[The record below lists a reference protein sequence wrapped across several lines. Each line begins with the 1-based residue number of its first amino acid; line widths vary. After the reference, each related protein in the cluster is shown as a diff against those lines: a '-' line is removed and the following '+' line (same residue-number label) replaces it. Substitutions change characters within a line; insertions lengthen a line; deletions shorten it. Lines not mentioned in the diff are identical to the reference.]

1 MDCLSDQMLSQ
12 FIACLVN
19 NSLNTR
25 KVAGSRRDGETV
37 LRWGFD
43 EGDILQ
49 TLLRSRTVQVTKNV
63 SESVASR
70 PVSRYLTKSPQKMR
84 AKVPSSSS
92 PVPGVQCF
100 LSLSKR
106 LDTGHSPA
114 VSFVAQYE
122 LGGCMGQF
130 QKT

>member
-1 MDCLSDQMLSQ
+1 MIQTDLTDNGCLSDQMLSQ

-84 AKVPSSSS
+84 AKVPSSS
-92 PVPGVQCF
+92 
-100 LSLSKR
+100 
-106 LDTGHSPA
+106 
-114 VSFVAQYE
+114 
-122 LGGCMGQF
+122 
-130 QKT
+130 

>member
-1 MDCLSDQMLSQ
+1 MDCLSDQMLSL

-43 EGDILQ
+43 EGEILQ

-63 SESVASR
+63 SESVASG
-70 PVSRYLTKSPQKMR
+70 PVSRYLTNSPQKMR
-84 AKVPSSSS
+84 AKVPSSS
-92 PVPGVQCF
+92 
-100 LSLSKR
+100 
-106 LDTGHSPA
+106 
-114 VSFVAQYE
+114 
-122 LGGCMGQF
+122 
-130 QKT
+130 